1 MNKIKILIDSPSDL
15 SLKKAEE
22 RDIKVIPVK
31 FSMGDDE
38 ELIRDKYDITE
49 DEFYKKIR
57 ETGIIPKTVQITPYE
72 FEEAFREFADD
83 YDDLICITLSSAS
96 SGTHR
101 NAVLAKEAVE
111 SEKDVKIHIVD
122 SKAFSFVYGYLGIL
136 AADLVKEGKSAEEI
150 VKILEDKVET
160 STAFFTVETLE
171 YLKKGGRIT
180 TLSAII
186 GGVLDIR
193 PILKITDDGLVAA
206 FDKVK
211 GEKKVFSKLVEYV
224 KEEALKHKDPVI
236 YLLYSDRKDKTEK
249 MQELLEAE
257 GIKIAGYERVGSII
271 GSHAGPGVFGITII

>member
-15 SLKKAEE
+15 SLEKAKEL
-22 RDIKVIPVK
+22 DIKVIPVK
-31 FSMGDDE
+31 LSMGEDE
-38 ELIRDKYDITE
+38 ELLKDKYDITP
-49 DEFYKKIR
+49 DEFYAKIR
-57 ETGIIPKTVQITPYE
+57 EEGIIPKTVQITPYE
-72 FEEAFREFADD
+72 FEEAFKEFADD

-101 NAVLAKEAVE
+101 NAVMAKETVE

-122 SKAFSFVYGYLGIL
+122 SKTFSFVYGYLGIL
-136 AADLVKEGKSAEEI
+136 ASDLVKEGKSAEEI

-193 PILKITDDGLVAA
+193 PILKITDEGLVAA

-211 GEKKVFSKLVEYV
+211 GEKKVFSKLAEYV
-224 KEEALKHKDPVI
+224 KAEADKHENPLI

-257 GIKIAGYERVGSII
+257 GLKIAGYEQVGAII